1 MRRDNQEMDERVKTV
16 SFQSRDTRMVG
27 CTGDAQI
34 VISNV
39 ELEKLIIRVFKAIDS
54 PVDVRSL
61 RSFVMSPLPIMD
73 ILSRSGRVC
82 NVVTTADD
90 DPDLI
95 TNLQIRAQTRKKMF
109 AARGGNSEQPVL
121 SKIF

>member
-1 MRRDNQEMDERVKTV
+1 MDERVKVV

-39 ELEKLIIRVFKAIDS
+39 ELEKLIIRVFKAVDS

-61 RSFVMSPLPIMD
+61 RSFVMSRLPIMD
-73 ILSRSGRVC
+73 IYLVPVGSMGGDGGEEDRMEYDF
-82 NVVTTADD
+82 AD
-90 DPDLI
+90 
-95 TNLQIRAQTRKKMF
+95 TR
-109 AARGGNSEQPVL
+109 
-121 SKIF
+121 